1 MIEGVQHSMNETDDT
16 AVLDADDAPA
26 GRHTSSSLFGEYG
39 LNVMTFDEYETPF
52 DPMAAIDGD

>member
-1 MIEGVQHSMNETDDT
+1 MNETDDT